1 MARNDSG
8 DFSALGKDGAPLYR
22 LVAAGASRKARCRL
36 AFAEQVS
43 TGMPFAIADER
54 DHGGPYPDKGKP
66 SERVGRKATGLSL
79 ERDKVAGPP
88 VGCTDL
94 PRIVRVS
101 VSVCVPRRSAECI
114 EPHHLSS

>member
-66 SERVGRKATGLSL
+66 SERVGRKATGL
-79 ERDKVAGPP
+79 RPAKAG
-88 VGCTDL
+88 
-94 PRIVRVS
+94 
-101 VSVCVPRRSAECI
+101 
-114 EPHHLSS
+114 